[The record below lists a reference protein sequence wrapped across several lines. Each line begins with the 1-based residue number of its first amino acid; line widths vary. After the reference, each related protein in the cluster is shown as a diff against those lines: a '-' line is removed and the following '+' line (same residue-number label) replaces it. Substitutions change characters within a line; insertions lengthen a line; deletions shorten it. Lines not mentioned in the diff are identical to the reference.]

1 MVRGYLKPIS
11 TLRSPLATADMV
23 TKQPI
28 TAAYERSD
36 VCVVP
41 AGGVAGEAMVS
52 FVLAQALIEK
62 FGGDSLAET
71 RRNFEGYVK
80 QLKEF

>member
-1 MVRGYLKPIS
+1 
-11 TLRSPLATADMV
+11 MV

-28 TAAYERSD
+28 SAAYERSD

-41 AGGVAGEAMVS
+41 AGGVVGEAMVS
-52 FVLAQALIEK
+52 IVLAQAMMEK
-62 FGGDSLAET
+62 FGGDSLGEM
-71 RRNFEGYVK
+71 RRNFEGYLR